1 MGQRRNKKTSAGVEK
16 SLTSILNSCSAT
28 SNNQRSIEQGS
39 PPSRKC
45 TSVEKNGNG
54 DGTAPANDC
63 VISKRV
69 RSRGKHPGKE
79 NAVEIELDVKNL
91 SKRRSRRIQSKGLQ
105 DTLGNEQH
113 ENEKRSAAHIVVEV
127 DSTTTKHKK
136 VATRSSDGEGGQ
148 VRKSK
153 RSRVQSST
161 AAGSST
167 VKNHDMA
174 DSCLKKNLSKVCDLT
189 GTSCPP
195 QGSLLPRTEAEA
207 VETGS
212 NSVPNTP
219 AINLTQEAHH
229 NSADDGSLNTLG
241 MKVKSLQK
249 CQNNDDNFDENDGV
263 AIAITEMHKNYSKLH
278 AKYRKLKARK
288 LDEVD
293 AYIGQQAKKF
303 SEYIDV
309 AEGLLEH
316 LRNDNSRLRSEA
328 DESVALN
335 RVKIL
340 EHQNAECQS
349 HLLEERSKNLS
360 LVKEVKRLEQL
371 LLDREN
377 MNKQAQNTNQQCQD
391 ISTQSFSFS
400 EKSVVLQP
408 ERHDGIVDLPCAGL
422 QKLSKNPTSFKE
434 AMVQTEVIVNNCCSK
449 CHVIIE
455 EPGSRQIC
463 NKSASGTVSIFNPD
477 SYALSQGDKPVLEDT
492 RKGFSNNVCCTRA
505 NGLFQMLLQ
514 CMLGLQFSTV
524 NERDGLEVLVL
535 HESSGFSFK
544 LKYLSAED
552 DIKLREN
559 GQILYCSVSLGTLQK
574 IAPDWMKEEIV
585 FSMGQANLFFDR
597 ILQVVNGCGINILAR

>member
-174 DSCLKKNLSKVCDLT
+174 DSCLKKNLSK
-189 GTSCPP
+189 
-195 QGSLLPRTEAEA
+195 
-207 VETGS
+207 
-212 NSVPNTP
+212 
-219 AINLTQEAHH
+219 EAHH